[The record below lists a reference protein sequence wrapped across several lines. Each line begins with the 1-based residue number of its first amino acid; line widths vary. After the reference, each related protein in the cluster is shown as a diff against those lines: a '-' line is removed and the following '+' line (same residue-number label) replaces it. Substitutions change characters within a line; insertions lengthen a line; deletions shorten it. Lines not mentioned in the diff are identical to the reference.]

1 MPVRVA
7 CYICWLAEVSS
18 SSKGSNGTTLDIV
31 YEDGTKKTKKL
42 SVVRSRLPRAPES
55 PRVIESP
62 SRVQELARKQGDH
75 ADAADRKK
83 TDQLAM
89 TVLISSADAKR
100 RFMERGR

>member
-1 MPVRVA
+1 
-7 CYICWLAEVSS
+7 
-18 SSKGSNGTTLDIV
+18 
-31 YEDGTKKTKKL
+31 
-42 SVVRSRLPRAPES
+42 
-55 PRVIESP
+55 
-62 SRVQELARKQGDH
+62 VQELARKQGDH